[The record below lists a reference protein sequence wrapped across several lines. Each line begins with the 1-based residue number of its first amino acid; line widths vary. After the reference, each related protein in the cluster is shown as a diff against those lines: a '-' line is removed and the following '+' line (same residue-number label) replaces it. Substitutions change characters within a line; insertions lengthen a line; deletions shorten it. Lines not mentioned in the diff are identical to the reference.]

1 MERREFL
8 SELLDR
14 TTGATTLGI
23 LLSALV
29 SQGCKDTADKVNSQV
44 SPPESLYSLIES
56 GKITPEA
63 LFTDVLKQS
72 GFKASRPP
80 IISEDPDAPI
90 FIILEDE
97 HGSPKTERSKLEL
110 LRLKYGINFVG
121 IEGWAGEEVDKK
133 RGYQVLNGE
142 STLVEQLLS
151 NKDYQVLGLEEE
163 TLQERGYKLLSTRKY
178 IAAYIISKIRVL
190 GEISTTFE
198 EEEDYI
204 LKSIGNYLNLYPRF
218 NQSLHQEF
226 AKPFTREA
234 IKKIWPNLKSVEE
247 SPEFQKMILETLKLL
262 NLTLEDF
269 QPRLN
274 EEIKD
279 YTNRAGSLVT
289 SIIDPGIESFSIHPR
304 SKEAI
309 NILSAS
315 LARTPHKISIIVFGA
330 LHSEGL
336 EHELQKRGNC
346 SILAIK

>member
-1 MERREFL
+1 MERREFV
-8 SELLDR
+8 SKLLDR
-14 TTGATTLGI
+14 TKEATTLGV

-44 SPPESLYSLIES
+44 SAPESLYSLIES

-121 IEGWAGEEVDKK
+121 IEGWAGEKIDRK
-133 RGYQVLNGE
+133 RGYQVLNAE
-142 STLVEQLLS
+142 TELIKVLTSD
-151 NKDYQVLGLEEE
+151 NNYQILGLEEE
-163 TLQERGYKLLSTRKY
+163 KLQDLTLKLIITQRY
-178 IAAYIISKIRVL
+178 IASYILSKIRILEQNSTHSREEKVHL
-190 GEISTTFE
+190 FDSVEIF
-198 EEEDYI
+198 
-204 LKSIGNYLNLYPRF
+204 LKLYPKF
-218 NQSLHQEF
+218 DPSLARKLKE
-226 AKPFTREA
+226 ALNPRSIKPEWDELNETA
-234 IKKIWPNLKSVEE
+234 QK
-247 SPEFQKMILETLKLL
+247 PEFQKLILETLELL
-262 NLTLEDF
+262 ELTLEDF
-269 QPRLN
+269 EPKPN
-274 EEIKD
+274 ETVEDYDNRMFSTTYQSIEKLKISVIKD
-279 YTNRAGSLVT
+279 A
-289 SIIDPGIESFSIHPR
+289 R

-315 LARTPHKISIIVFGA
+315 LARTPHKISIIVFDA
-330 LHSEGL
+330 AHSEDL